1 LGICRSTA
9 FEPSSSLARAAHEL
23 ASAYGIRGEEQ
34 PVNIW
39 GWLVVLGTVGASVGF
54 ILYGMGTSTL
64 LPDDQLISSGRFL
77 MIGGLIAL
85 AVGFVAYKA
94 TERSGRT

>member
-1 LGICRSTA
+1 MAWTSRY
-9 FEPSSSLARAAHEL
+9 LAI
-23 ASAYGIRGEEQ
+23 SDEEQ

-39 GWLVVLGTVGASVGF
+39 SWLVVLGAVGASVGF
-54 ILYGMGTSTL
+54 TLYGMGTSTL
-64 LPDDQLISSGRFL
+64 LPNDQLLNSGRYL

-85 AVGFVAYKA
+85 VVGFIAYKA